1 MSLMDLLK
9 ISLSGPSTGSIVA
22 VDDPP
27 ALNMAAIDDLP
38 GDLIETLAHVICIG
52 IMCIGIMCIGIMYIY
67 SNCPWKSFRQS

>member
-1 MSLMDLLK
+1 MDLLK

-38 GDLIETLAHVICIG
+38 DNLIETLVHVICIS
-52 IMCIGIMCIGIMYIY
+52 IY
-67 SNCPWKSFRQS
+67 CMSAVIVPEYQSDNPKLVSCGGTISI